1 MLVSE
6 TSIFSSG
13 SLTVRISSMNGT
25 ELSMKVS
32 PDQTVDSV
40 KFQVKKKKKIS
51 HTPQGGQWV

>member
-40 KFQVKKKKKIS
+40 KFQVKKKKKDF
-51 HTPQGGQWV
+51 TKN